1 MTTCLT
7 KSDNSNKHKDPG
19 CCSLLDPTDNI
30 GNVFT
35 APLLL
40 LELESEAQCCG
51 SASRDPESVIHPPA
65 LLHLVELKSRSQKH
79 ALIMKRYEPL
89 HCNLK
94 RREANERLP
103 WKCEMNHGKKIVS
116 CYF

>member
-7 KSDNSNKHKDPG
+7 KSDNSIKHKDPE
-19 CCSLLDPTDNI
+19 CCSLLDPTGNI

-40 LELESEAQCCG
+40 LELESEAQ
-51 SASRDPESVIHPPA
+51 RTIIHPPA
-65 LLHLVELKSRSQKH
+65 LLHLVELKSRSLKH

-89 HCNLK
+89 HCTLK
-94 RREANERLP
+94 RKEANERLP
-103 WKCEMNHGKKIVS
+103 WKCEMNHGKIVS